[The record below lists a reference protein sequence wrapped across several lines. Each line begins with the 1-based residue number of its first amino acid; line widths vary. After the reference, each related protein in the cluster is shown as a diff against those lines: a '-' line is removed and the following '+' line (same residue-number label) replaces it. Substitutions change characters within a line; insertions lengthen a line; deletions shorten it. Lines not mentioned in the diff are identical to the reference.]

1 MHASGHAPI
10 LSKGALC
17 IALLLPLFTACD
29 APLSMIMVS
38 TPNRFNPLVGE
49 VNPLPPIEAVG
60 TDQQFTVSVG
70 PPQAALSISVV
81 EPSCDTG
88 PQSAKGTILV
98 VHGIFGRSVTMLH
111 TAHRLAAAGYR
122 AVLVDLRG
130 HGRSTGDYLTYGTQ
144 EARDLSQVID
154 ALQARGLADGPIGVY
169 GVSYGATTSIHLA
182 AIDWRVKAVV
192 AVEPFSM
199 VRPELAY
206 IAPMVPPQ
214 TFEQALN
221 EAGSTAGFDP
231 NFSDA
236 ADAIGRTS
244 APVLLMHGTDDWIV
258 PYWNSVLLHQEAATH
273 SELVTFPLRGH
284 QSLWLDYDG
293 ELARR
298 AIAWFDRWLGR
309 NHVGQAFQP
318 GPTGHVRLESLTYVI
333 GLTCL
338 PIIGATL

>member
-1 MHASGHAPI
+1 MHAFGQAPI

-17 IALLLPLFTACD
+17 VALLLPLFAACD

-49 VNPLPPIEAVG
+49 GNPLPPIEAIG
-60 TDQQFTVSVG
+60 TDQQFTVPVG
-70 PPQAALSISVV
+70 PPKAALSVSVV
-81 EPSCDTG
+81 EPSCG
-88 PQSAKGTILV
+88 PNPKPANGTILV
-98 VHGIFGRSVTMLH
+98 VHGIYGRSVTMLH
-111 TAHRLAAAGYR
+111 TAHRLADAGYR

-130 HGRSTGDYLTYGTQ
+130 HGRSTGDYLTYGMQ

-154 ALQARGLADGPIGVY
+154 ALQARGLVEGPIGAY

-182 AIDWRVKAVV
+182 ALDWRVKAVV

-199 VRPELAY
+199 VRPELAHFAQ
-206 IAPMVPPQ
+206 IVPQQ

-221 EAGSTAGFDP
+221 EAGCTAGFNP

-236 ADAIGRTS
+236 ADAIGRTK

-258 PYWNSVLLHQEAATH
+258 PYWNSVLLHEEAAAH

-298 AIAWFDRWLGR
+298 AIAWFDRWL
-309 NHVGQAFQP
+309 Q
-318 GPTGHVRLESLTYVI
+318 
-333 GLTCL
+333 
-338 PIIGATL
+338 